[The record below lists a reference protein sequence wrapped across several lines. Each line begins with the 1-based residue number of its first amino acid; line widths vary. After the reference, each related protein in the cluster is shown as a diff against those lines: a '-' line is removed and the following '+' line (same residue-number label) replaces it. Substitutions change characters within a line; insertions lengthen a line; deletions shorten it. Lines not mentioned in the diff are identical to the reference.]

1 MVRQEPTSIFL
12 PCPFCSGEEAET
24 VPQAT
29 EKDWVVLE
37 GVNEEQAMGKEV
49 VEEEVDRLP
58 FPELQVL
65 CVEDTAVGEVT
76 LVL

>member
-1 MVRQEPTSIFL
+1 
-12 PCPFCSGEEAET
+12 
-24 VPQAT
+24 
-29 EKDWVVLE
+29 
-37 GVNEEQAMGKEV
+37 MGKEV